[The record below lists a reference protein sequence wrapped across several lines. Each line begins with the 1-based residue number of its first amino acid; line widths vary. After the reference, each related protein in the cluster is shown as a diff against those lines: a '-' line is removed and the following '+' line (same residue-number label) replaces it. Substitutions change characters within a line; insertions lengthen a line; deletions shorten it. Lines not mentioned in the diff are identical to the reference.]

1 MSKSCD
7 NTTQRVRAGI
17 THKRVRDE
25 ITQSKRVRAGKTQN
39 KRVGSGIIQPK
50 E

>member
-7 NTTQRVRAGI
+7 NTTQRVRARI
-17 THKRVRDE
+17 THKRVRAE
-25 ITQSKRVRAGKTQN
+25 ITQKIEELGKHKT
-39 KRVGSGIIQPK
+39 K